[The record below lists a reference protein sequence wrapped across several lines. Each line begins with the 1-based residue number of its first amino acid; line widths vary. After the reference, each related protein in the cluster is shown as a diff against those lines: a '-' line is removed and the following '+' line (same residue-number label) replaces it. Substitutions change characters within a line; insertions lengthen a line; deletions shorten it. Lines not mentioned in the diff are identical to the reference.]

1 MAKYKI
7 HKLND
12 KDIEILNVK
21 GINTS
26 ILESGNVYCLVADK
40 KSKNDKHK
48 AVIEDGNLVVFEL
61 DFKVGKKGSVPMFR
75 DYAKGVI
82 AASVFA
88 AAGYAVKKPDYDYI
102 TKKKKEE
109 LKLDDVSGFRVLLL
123 PEEEKENLQN
133 AGKKIVSK
141 LMKACGLGEQ
151 VFTKKKEEEFFQYE
165 VLPVDGFR
173 SGNQSIAELSELAD
187 AASRTAE
194 ETSEFEDFLEEE
206 EIEEDSE
213 EEMNEDDYE
222 DDEDYD
228 EDEDEYEDEIF

>member
-12 KDIEILNVK
+12 KDIETLNVK

-82 AASVFA
+82 AASVFV

-173 SGNQSIAELSELAD
+173 SGNQSIAELSEMAD
-187 AASRTAE
+187 AAGTAE
-194 ETSEFEDFLEEE
+194 ETSEFEDFLEEDE
-206 EIEEDSE
+206 FEEDSE
-213 EEMNEDDYE
+213 EEMDEEE
-222 DDEDYD
+222 DDEEEYDYD
-228 EDEDEYEDEIF
+228 EEDEEELDF